1 MHRTSH
7 RLRRCATLVVVLAVA
22 VLVGRRLA
30 GAPGGA
36 ADRFA
41 PITGDTWPPVPVKPA
56 APA

>member
-1 MHRTSH
+1 MTRPSH

-30 GAPGGA
+30 GASGGT

>member
-1 MHRTSH
+1 MHRTPH
-7 RLRRCATLVVVLAVA
+7 RLRRCATLVVVVAVA

-30 GAPGGA
+30 GASGRT